1 MSAISMST
9 TQNKKRLQAK
19 KNASA
24 IGRHLFL
31 IVFSL
36 IMIYPVIWWVGASL
50 KPAAEMSLPTLFP
63 SHPVWEN
70 YITGWQSNGQF
81 TFTTYFRNTLTMEIF
96 NVVGS
101 VCSAAI
107 CGFGF
112 GRLRFKGRNLL
123 FTLLMI
129 TMMLPGQVTIVPQ
142 YVYYHQLGLVDSY
155 VPLILPYYFGTP
167 FFIYLVVQFVR
178 GIPKD
183 LDEAAKI
190 DGANIFTIFFRI
202 IVPLIKAP
210 LVTVAIF
217 TFLWSWD
224 DFFGQ
229 MLYLS
234 SPGKFTVGL
243 ALRMFIDQFEI
254 KWGQLLAMSLLSIVP
269 STIVFMLAQKHFVE
283 GIATTGLKG

>member
-1 MSAISMST
+1 MSAISMPNPKLK
-9 TQNKKRLQAK
+9 QRKAK
-19 KNASA
+19 KTASA

-31 IVFSL
+31 LVFSL

-50 KPAAEMSLPTLFP
+50 KPMAEMSLPTLFP

-70 YITGWQSNGQF
+70 YINGWRSNGQY
-81 TFTTYFRNTLTMEIF
+81 TFTTYFRNTLTMELF

-142 YVYYHQLGLVDSY
+142 YIYYHKLGLVNSY
-155 VPLILPYYFGTP
+155 IPLVLPYYFGTP

-178 GIPKD
+178 GIPRD

-210 LVTVAIF
+210 LVTVGIF

-234 SPGKFTVGL
+234 SPDKFTVGL

-254 KWGQLLAMSLLSIVP
+254 KWGELLAMSLLSIIP
-269 STIVFMLAQKHFVE
+269 SAIIFMLAQKHFVE